1 MQKFDNHGIM
11 ELVVLTRGLIQ
22 MRLLDFGR
30 LIIQSRSHIRNLAYP
45 ERVMR
50 KSLREN
56 RNAVLEA

>member
-30 LIIQSRSHIRNLAYP
+30 LIYTESAPYS
-45 ERVMR
+45 
-50 KSLREN
+50 
-56 RNAVLEA
+56 